1 MDLSLFHLFLYATI
15 TLSVLTLAGTAF
27 YLQDRARRRT
37 DSPDPDPSAP
47 TPADRLAEI
56 EYQIAFLRQGID
68 RLEAERRALLN
79 LPPPDPQLPRSI

>member
-15 TLSVLTLAGTAF
+15 ALSVLTLAGTAF
-27 YLQDRARRRT
+27 YLRDRARRRA
-37 DSPDPDPSAP
+37 DSPDQEADP

-56 EYQIAFLRQGID
+56 EHQIAFLRQGID

-79 LPPPDPQLPRSI
+79 LPTDPQLPRSM